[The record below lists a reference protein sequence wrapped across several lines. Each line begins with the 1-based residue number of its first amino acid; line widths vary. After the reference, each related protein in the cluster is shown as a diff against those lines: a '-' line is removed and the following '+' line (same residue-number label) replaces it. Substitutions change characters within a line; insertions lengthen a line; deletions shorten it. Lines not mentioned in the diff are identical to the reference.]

1 MATGRLTWQNVA
13 APDFSGAV
21 EAQRA
26 SALAFDSA
34 MQRLGGAVQT
44 FDNNRKDRADT
55 AVLRNIMQYQNA
67 DELQAAIA
75 SGAVMQGVNPDHV
88 RVDALLKAQAQAG
101 QLMQLE
107 KDRQQL
113 ATSKQEYEFNK
124 LRNPQIIEGGRLA
137 NATSQQTY
145 DFNARNQPITLAANL
160 AALDAQQLTNA
171 DARNR
176 YNRGEQAYQANR
188 FAEVEFNKLVNTG
201 MIHDPVAIARYRTTL
216 DPNDL
221 GHAALLS
228 KIDAQFKDSI
238 IPIGAPG
245 SYTGDALTAPQS
257 GVQPVSG
264 APGINSPEAGAYYA
278 AAVQNNPLLPT
289 FLKGLGKLETGP
301 DNKSTIG
308 NNNFFNIKDVSEKG
322 PRGYDKVEGSN
333 DSYREFATPE
343 EAYAEVTTLLAR
355 KYPSALTA
363 KTPEEFANA
372 LHNGVGGAKYATD
385 PKHAEKVVSMIN
397 QELKKAGG
405 MPPPVATAT
414 SVTPA
419 TSTTPAP
426 VVAAATPPVTPTTA
440 GEMGIPGATPP
451 PGSAASEA
459 AAIKAR
465 AIQRTQGMNSASA
478 NVARYSGFAEAMAN
492 TKMDKA
498 TARKTV
504 MEASPGLDPKDVDS
518 MLDQVMG
525 MSPLTRTPAAA
536 AWVIANAGVKKRVW
550 DPFNW
555 TNYTKINVAGI
566 DSLINDLTKDEGENV
581 KAAVL
586 IDEINTHVGKKMEEA
601 EKKLTATQEQM
612 STTQQ
617 RMQNVPP
624 GSAAHNALS
633 AQLKQLDAKAGEY
646 RRQIDARS
654 QTVEQLYE
662 QALQAGDPEGWAKR
676 QAKAKAET
684 KAAAKAETKAE
695 TKAAA
700 KAEANPPPAAP
711 AQPEVLKWR
720 PGMTAAELDE
730 LKSYREYEAAQKRR
744 AAEKEKQAKAAAA
757 KSVED
762 QLKARA
768 AAAKATEDQLKAKIR
783 KITPEVIKTM
793 TKDEVLGL
801 VNYDI
806 FHHLDRK
813 QQDALMMR
821 HLESRTSR

>member
-1 MATGRLTWQNVA
+1 MTTGRLTWQNVA

-34 MQRLGGAVQT
+34 MQRLGGAVET
-44 FDNNRKDRADT
+44 FDNTRKDRADA
-55 AVLRNIMQYQNA
+55 AVMRNALQYQNA

-75 SGAVMQGVNPDHV
+75 SGALMQGVNPDHV
-88 RVDALLKAQAQAG
+88 RVGALLKAQAQAG
-101 QLMQLE
+101 QLMGLE

-113 ATSKQEYEFNK
+113 ATSQQEYEFKK
-124 LRNPQIIEGGRLA
+124 LRNPQLIEGGRLD
-137 NATSQQTY
+137 NLTTQQTLEH
-145 DFNARNQPITLAANL
+145 NAQNQPITWATNL
-160 AALDAQQLTNA
+160 ASLEAQQLTNA
-171 DARNR
+171 DARNK
-176 YNRGEQAYQANR
+176 YNRGEQAYEADR
-188 FAEVEFNKLVNTG
+188 FATAEYNKLVNSG
-201 MIHDPVAIARYRTTL
+201 VIHDPVAIAQYRTTL

-238 IPIGAPG
+238 TPIGAPG
-245 SYTGDALTAPQS
+245 SYTGAAMSAPQS
-257 GVQPVSG
+257 GIQPVSG
-264 APGINSPEAGAYYA
+264 VPGINSPEAGAYYA

-301 DNKSTIG
+301 NNKSTIG
-308 NNNFFNIKDVSEKG
+308 NNNFFNIKDVSNKG
-322 PRGYDKVEGSN
+322 PRRFDKVEGSN
-333 DSYREFATPE
+333 DSYREFTTPE
-343 EAYAEVTTLLAR
+343 EAYAEVTTLLGR
-355 KYPSALTA
+355 KYPAALTA

-372 LHNGVGGAKYATD
+372 LRNGVGGAKYATD
-385 PKHAEKVVSMIN
+385 PKHADKVASMIN

-405 MPPPVATAT
+405 TPPPVATTT

-419 TSTTPAP
+419 TPTTPAP
-426 VVAAATPPVTPTTA
+426 VATAATPPVTPTTA

-451 PGSAASEA
+451 PGSASSEA

-465 AIQRTQGMNSASA
+465 ATQRTQGMNSAAA

-498 TARKTV
+498 TARKNV
-504 MEASPGLDPKDVDS
+504 MEASPGLNPKDVDS

-536 AWVIANAGVKKRVW
+536 AWVIANGGVTNRAW

-555 TNYTKINVAGI
+555 TNYSKIDVDGV
-566 DSLINDLTKDEGENV
+566 DSLIKNLTQDDGENV

-586 IDEINTHVGKKMEEA
+586 IDEINTQVGKQIEEA
-601 EKKLTATQEQM
+601 EQKLTATREQM

-617 RMQNVPP
+617 RMQNVSP

-646 RRQIDARS
+646 RSQIDARS
-654 QTVEQLYE
+654 QRVEQLYE
-662 QALQAGDPEGWAKR
+662 QAQQAGDPEGWAKR
-676 QAKAKAET
+676 QA
-684 KAAAKAETKAE
+684 AAKAA
-695 TKAAA
+695 
-700 KAEANPPPAAP
+700 ANPPPAAP
-711 AQPEVLKWR
+711 AQPDVPKWKR
-720 PGMTAAELDE
+720 GMTAAEEAE

-744 AAEKEKQAKAAAA
+744 AEEKKNQDK
-757 KSVED
+757 
-762 QLKARA
+762 A
-768 AAAKATEDQLKAKIR
+768 AAAKATEDQFKAKAR
-783 KITPEVIKTM
+783 KITPDVIKTM

-801 VNYDI
+801 VNDDTYRY
-806 FHHLDRK
+806 LDRK
-813 QQDALMMR
+813 QKDALMMR
-821 HLESRTSR
+821 NLEIRAGR